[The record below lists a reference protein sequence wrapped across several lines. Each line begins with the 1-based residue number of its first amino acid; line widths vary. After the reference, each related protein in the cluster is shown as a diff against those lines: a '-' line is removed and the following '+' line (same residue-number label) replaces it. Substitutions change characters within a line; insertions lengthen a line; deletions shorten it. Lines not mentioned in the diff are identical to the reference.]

1 HQTSE
6 EPILPDGLFA
16 FLSSGQRAGM
26 SPWWRCA
33 YRGYK
38 SVARTKC
45 AAPPPAK
52 ITPCSLH
59 YLLSTQNKTPSW
71 QSLRHN
77 PLFPCP
83 CPCAGDDRENRA
95 CEKNVNPITY
105 KNITII

>member
-1 HQTSE
+1 MGFLRFCRPASV
-6 EPILPDGLFA
+6 PACLPGGAALTGA
-16 FLSSGQRAGM
+16 T
-26 SPWWRCA
+26 
-33 YRGYK
+33 K

-83 CPCAGDDRENRA
+83 CAGDDRENRA
-95 CEKNVNPITY
+95 CEKKCESNHI
-105 KNITII
+105 